1 MTKTQP
7 SLRAKSARSYPDE
20 SLRAAT
26 HPTRQTILKA
36 LQESDRSTTDL
47 EHLTGENRY
56 NLYHHLAIL
65 EQAGMVGHRLK
76 DSRAKEFFLRKPSR
90 RQSAVVQVSRE
101 ESPEPALWEA
111 FFHALSALSGEEIPR
126 SRRVT
131 SATVILTYPGDA
143 D

>member
-7 SLRAKSARSYPDE
+7 NLRAKAGRSYPDE
-20 SLRAAT
+20 SLRAVT

-47 EHLTGENRY
+47 EQLTGENRY

-76 DSRAKEFFLRKPSR
+76 DSRSKEFFLRKASR
-90 RQSAVVQVSRE
+90 RQSAVYQVSRE
-101 ESPEPALWEA
+101 EEPSHARWGA
-111 FFHALSALSGEEIPR
+111 FFRTLSELTGEEIPR
-126 SRRVT
+126 ARHVIG
-131 SATVILTYPGDA
+131 ATVILSYAGEEG
-143 D
+143 

>member
-7 SLRAKSARSYPDE
+7 SLRAKSSRSYPDE

-56 NLYHHLAIL
+56 NLYHHLAML

-76 DSRAKEFFLRKPSR
+76 DSRTKEFFLRKPSR
-90 RQSAVVQVSRE
+90 RQSAVYQVNRE
-101 ESPEPALWEA
+101 ETPAPALWEA

-126 SRRVT
+126 TRRVT
-131 SATVILTYPGDA
+131 GATVILTYEA
-143 D
+143 